1 MDPFDIS
8 EMMDEVEQSPTKP
21 IEGNQKL
28 ADEMQR
34 TVGASIPQATETT
47 TEPSIADAPKFWNQ
61 DKRKPQHVIQV
72 ERPEHRAICIL
83 AAQGLTSTEI
93 SEQTGWTTATI
104 QNVRKQEWA
113 QAYIAQLMEKAGRKQ
128 VMSELQGAAKDA
140 AALIIKSVRGELA
153 DQKPADRCKDAHK
166 LLDRL
171 YGTAPQVVMHGNV
184 DVNDL
189 TDEELAATIA
199 SGNS

>member
-1 MDPFDIS
+1 MDPFDINELLGEGQAQQQAES
-8 EMMDEVEQSPTKP
+8 ESTMPPASVAGESTQAEGTSTSPA
-21 IEGNQKL
+21 IEE
-28 ADEMQR
+28 A
-34 TVGASIPQATETT
+34 
-47 TEPSIADAPKFWNQ
+47 APRFFNQ
-61 DKRKPQHVIQV
+61 DKRKPQHVLQV

-113 QAYIAQLMEKAGRKQ
+113 QVYIAQLMEKAGRKS
-128 VMSELQGAAKDA
+128 VMNDLQGAARDA
-140 AALIIKSVRGELA
+140 AALIIKSVRGELE

-171 YGTAPQVVMHGNV
+171 YGTAPQIVMHGNA
-184 DVNDL
+184 DAAEL
-189 TDEELAATIA
+189 SDEELAATIA
-199 SGNS
+199 SGNN

>member
-8 EMMDEVEQSPTKP
+8 ELMDERNKP
-21 IEGNQKL
+21 KANTNENPAAGPAQITS
-28 ADEMQR
+28 
-34 TVGASIPQATETT
+34 TV
-47 TEPSIADAPKFWNQ
+47 TEPEFSDVPKFWNQ
-61 DKRKPQHVIQV
+61 DARKPQHVLKV

-83 AAQGLTSTEI
+83 AAQGFTSTEI
-93 SEQTGWTTATI
+93 SEQTGWTTAMI

-113 QAYIAQLMEKAGRKQ
+113 QTYIAHLMEKAGRKQ
-128 VMSELQGAAKDA
+128 VMNELQGAAKDA
-140 AALIIKSVRGELA
+140 AALIIKSVRGELV

>member
-1 MDPFDIS
+1 MEPFDIS
-8 EMMDEVEQSPTKP
+8 ELVDGRNE
-21 IEGNQKL
+21 
-28 ADEMQR
+28 
-34 TVGASIPQATETT
+34 PQANTNENPTVAQAAVGGQIAEATESATAP
-47 TEPSIADAPKFWNQ
+47 EQQVAPKFWNQ

-83 AAQGLTSTEI
+83 AAQGFTSTEI
-93 SEQTGWTTATI
+93 AEQTGYTTACI

-113 QAYIAQLMEKAGRKQ
+113 QSYIAQLMEKTGRKA
-128 VMSELQGAAKDA
+128 VMAELQGAAKDA
-140 AALIIKSVRGELA
+140 ALLLVKSIRGELE

-171 YGTAPQVVMHGNV
+171 YGTAPQIVMHGNV
-184 DVNDL
+184 DAAEL
-189 TDEELAATIA
+189 SDEELAATIA

>member
-47 TEPSIADAPKFWNQ
+47 TEPSIGDVPKFWNQ

>member
-47 TEPSIADAPKFWNQ
+47 TEPSIGDVPKFWNQ

-93 SEQTGWTTATI
+93 SEQTGWTTSTI

>member
-8 EMMDEVEQSPTKP
+8 EMMDEVEQPPTKP

-153 DQKPADRCKDAHK
+153 DQRPADRCKDAHK

>member
-1 MDPFDIS
+1 MDPFDINDLLS
-8 EMMDEVEQSPTKP
+8 EEQASGAGESTQAEGTSTSPASNVE
-21 IEGNQKL
+21 E
-28 ADEMQR
+28 A
-34 TVGASIPQATETT
+34 
-47 TEPSIADAPKFWNQ
+47 APRFFNQ
-61 DKRKPQHVIQV
+61 DKRKPQHVLQV

-113 QAYIAQLMEKAGRKQ
+113 QVYIAQLMEKAGRKS
-128 VMSELQGAAKDA
+128 VMNDLQGAARDA

-171 YGTAPQVVMHGNV
+171 YGTAPQIVMHGNA
-184 DVNDL
+184 DAAEL
-189 TDEELAATIA
+189 SDEELAATIA
-199 SGNS
+199 SGNN

>member
-1 MDPFDIS
+1 MDPFDINELLGEGQAQQQAEGES
-8 EMMDEVEQSPTKP
+8 TMPPASGAGEGTSPANTVE
-21 IEGNQKL
+21 
-28 ADEMQR
+28 
-34 TVGASIPQATETT
+34 ET
-47 TEPSIADAPKFWNQ
+47 APRFFNQ
-61 DKRKPQHVIQV
+61 DKRKPQHVLQV

-113 QAYIAQLMEKAGRKQ
+113 QVYIAQLMEKAGRKS
-128 VMSELQGAAKDA
+128 VMNDLQGAARDA
-140 AALIIKSVRGELA
+140 AALIIKSVRGELE

-171 YGTAPQVVMHGNV
+171 YGTAPQIVMHGNA
-184 DVNDL
+184 DAAEL
-189 TDEELAATIA
+189 SDEELAATIA
-199 SGNS
+199 SGNN

>member
-8 EMMDEVEQSPTKP
+8 DLLDELNEPQANTNKVQ
-21 IEGNQKL
+21 
-28 ADEMQR
+28 A
-34 TVGASIPQATETT
+34 VGANTNESVTAPEQAAKTETVS
-47 TEPSIADAPKFWNQ
+47 EPEITDVPKFWNQ
-61 DKRKPQHVIQV
+61 GARKPQHVIKV

-83 AAQGLTSTEI
+83 AAQGFTSTEI
-93 SEQTGWTTATI
+93 SEQTGWTTAMI

-113 QAYIAQLMEKAGRKQ
+113 QSYIAQLMEKAGRKQ
-128 VMSELQGAAKDA
+128 VMNELQGAAKDA
-140 AALIIKSVRGELA
+140 AALIIQSVRGELA

>member
-1 MDPFDIS
+1 MDPFDIEDLMGEAQANTNES
-8 EMMDEVEQSPTKP
+8 QTNRD
-21 IEGNQKL
+21 
-28 ADEMQR
+28 AQR
-34 TVGASIPQATETT
+34 TVGAPSAQATETSS
-47 TEPSIADAPKFWNQ
+47 EPSIADAPKFWNQ